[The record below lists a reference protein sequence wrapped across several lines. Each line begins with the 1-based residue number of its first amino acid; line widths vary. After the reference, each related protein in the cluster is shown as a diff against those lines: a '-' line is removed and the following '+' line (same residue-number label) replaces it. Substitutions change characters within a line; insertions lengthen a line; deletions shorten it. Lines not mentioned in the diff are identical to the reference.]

1 MSLPIA
7 DYALIGNLSTV
18 ALVGSNGSIDW
29 FCAPRFDSPACLAAL
44 LGSAENGRW
53 LIAPEDES
61 KTVRRS
67 YRGDSLVLETIFET
81 TDGVVALI
89 DFMPT
94 GEQSGQSTEI
104 IRLVEGLEGSVRMLV
119 ELILAFDYGE
129 INAQSREIDDGWLAI
144 AGPDA
149 VLLRTN
155 VKAHHDEQKIFAQ
168 FTVARG
174 QTIPFT
180 LTRYDSNL
188 SSPRKQDSGLQQ
200 ERSEAWWNKWTS
212 KCTYNGPHR
221 RQVLR
226 SLITLK
232 GLICDPTGAIIA
244 APTTSLPEQLGG
256 SLNWDYRYCWIRDA
270 TFALCALLVS
280 GYTEEVIAWRRWLMR
295 AVAGQAHKLH
305 TVYGL
310 SGERRLKEIELTHLQ
325 GYEGSKPVRIG
336 NAAYE
341 QFQMDVYGEMLN
353 ALYIAH
359 SYQLKI
365 NGDEWRM
372 LLLFLEFLEAG
383 WKRPDEGIWE
393 VRSGARHFTES
404 KVQAWVAFDRAIK
417 LIENHGFQGPL
428 EKWRAIRD
436 EIHTDVCEH
445 GFDSKRNSFVQHYG
459 STEIDAALLR
469 LPLVGFLPASDSR
482 IVGTVGSIQQELVEG
497 GLVQR
502 HRGRNEDAGEGA
514 FLPCSFWLVDCLVAM
529 DRTEEARTIYEVLL
543 SLCNDV
549 GLLSEEYDPGEGRM
563 LGNFPQALT
572 HIALINS
579 TFNLFHHE
587 KPLKVASGA

>member
-29 FCAPRFDSPACLAAL
+29 FCAPRFDSPACFAAL
-44 LGSAENGRW
+44 LGSPENGRW
-53 LIAPEDES
+53 LIAPEGEL

-81 TDGVVALI
+81 ADGVVALI

-94 GEQSGQSTEI
+94 GEQIGQSSAI

-119 ELILAFDYGE
+119 ELVLAFDYGE
-129 INAQSREIDDGWLAI
+129 INPRSQEINDGWLAI

-155 VKAHHDEQKIFAQ
+155 VKASHDEKKILAQ
-168 FTVARG
+168 FTVTRG

-180 LTRYDSNL
+180 LTRYDSNV
-188 SSPRKQDSGLQQ
+188 SSPRKQDSGLQL

-221 RQVLR
+221 SQILR

-232 GLICDPTGAIIA
+232 GLICDSTGAITA

-256 SLNWDYRYCWIRDA
+256 SLNWDYRFCWIRDA

-295 AVAGQAHKLH
+295 AVAGQAHKLQ

-336 NAAYE
+336 NAAYK
-341 QFQMDVYGEMLN
+341 QFQIDVYGQMLG

-359 SYQLKI
+359 SYQIKI
-365 NGDEWRM
+365 DDDEWQK
-372 LLLFLEFLEAG
+372 LGVFLEYLETA
-383 WKRPDEGIWE
+383 WKKPDDGIWQ
-393 VRSGARHFTES
+393 VRGRPRHFTES
-404 KVQAWVAFDRAIK
+404 KAQAWVAFDRAIR

-428 EKWRAIRD
+428 EKWRAIRE
-436 EIHTDVCEH
+436 EIHADVCEH
-445 GFDSKRNSFVQHYG
+445 GFDSTRNSFVQYYG
-459 STEIDAALLR
+459 SSEIDAALLR

-482 IVGTVGSIQQELVEG
+482 IVGTVDAIQRELAVG

-502 HRGRNEDAGEGA
+502 QSKMGVNTEGA

-529 DRTEEARTIYEVLL
+529 DRGEEARTIYDRLL
-543 SLCNDV
+543 GLCNDV
-549 GLLSEEYDPGEGRM
+549 GLLSEEYDPVESRM

-572 HIALINS
+572 
-579 TFNLFHHE
+579 E
-587 KPLKVASGA
+587 KQQ